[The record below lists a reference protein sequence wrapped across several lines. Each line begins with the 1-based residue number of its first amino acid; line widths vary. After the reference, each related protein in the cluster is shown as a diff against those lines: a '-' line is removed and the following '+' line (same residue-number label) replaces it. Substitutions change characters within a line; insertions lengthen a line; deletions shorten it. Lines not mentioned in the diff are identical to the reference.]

1 MDLIALKGAI
11 DGIVY
16 IKGALTTLINEK
28 NEMAVRERALDILKS
43 VDSVQA
49 GLFDAR
55 EDAFKLQQE
64 CYELQQKIRTFED
77 WKDTERKYQLTNT
90 QGGACV
96 YQSIGEPKHYACPA
110 CFAKKTVMPL
120 QELDR
125 GYFNCPSCKSD
136 FTTSVG
142 PPGHVIGNIIR

>member
-55 EDAFKLQQE
+55 HYSLIQRLKVEN
-64 CYELQQKIRTFED
+64 ELR
-77 WKDTERKYQLTNT
+77 
-90 QGGACV
+90 
-96 YQSIGEPKHYACPA
+96 
-110 CFAKKTVMPL
+110 M
-120 QELDR
+120 
-125 GYFNCPSCKSD
+125 
-136 FTTSVG
+136 
-142 PPGHVIGNIIR
+142 